1 MIGGSAAPDIGLVRA
16 ADAACWFAV
25 WTRSQCE
32 PKVEEALRRK
42 RLEVFLPR
50 VRIVSRRRDGSDAI
64 VRARAAAEPVGHLQQ
79 RLARR
84 RAEMTGA

>member
-32 PKVEEALRRK
+32 PKVEEALRR
-42 RLEVFLPR
+42 RWTRHGWGE
-50 VRIVSRRRDGSDAI
+50 
-64 VRARAAAEPVGHLQQ
+64 RAADHG
-79 RLARR
+79 
-84 RAEMTGA
+84 